1 MGQVTLAD
9 TTNNALK
16 VELASQLA
24 GEDITNQWLSTNLKG
39 YLTVAGKAVT
49 VDSSTTAK
57 NIGDTTSD
65 ALGVD
70 TEVISIFNPGTVRLW
85 VAFRQSVK
93 PAGSRIATAVPI
105 DPGLTLTVPVYTK
118 NDDPIQLSFI
128 LDSGSTSI
136 SVPVVGMGNSTS

>member
-1 MGQVTLAD
+1 MP
-9 TTNNALK
+9 
-16 VELASQLA
+16 ASQLA
-24 GEDITNQWLSTNLKG
+24 GEDITNQWMSTNLKG

-93 PAGSRIATAVPI
+93 PNGGRISTAVPI
-105 DPGLTLTVPVYTK
+105 EPGLTLTVPVYTK

>member
-24 GEDITNQWLSTNLKG
+24 GEDITNQWMSTNLKG
-39 YLTVAGKAVT
+39 YLTVSGKAVT
-49 VDSSTTAK
+49 VDSSTSVR

-93 PAGSRIATAVPI
+93 PNGGRISTAVPI
-105 DPGLTLTVPVYTK
+105 EPGLTLTVPVYTK

-136 SVPVVGMGNSTS
+136 SVPVVGMGNATS